1 MGHRRFRFPVGGLAA
16 LLLQACAVEVYD
28 PGTDTTHLWGFGH
41 LSVSKHTAE
50 DGTTAV
56 VTGVESYGLTLANR
70 ADETALNLGMRRNT
84 RTEILSHDAELA
96 LEWNG
101 NGPHALRARRS
112 WLPPNATLSQEAP
125 PP

>member
-1 MGHRRFRFPVGGLAA
+1 VGHRRFSFPVGGLAA

-28 PGTDTTHLWGFGH
+28 PATDTTHLWGFGH
-41 LSVSKHTAE
+41 LSVSKHTAG

-56 VTGVESYGLTLANR
+56 VTGVESYGLTVASR
-70 ADETALNLGMRRNT
+70 ADETALNIGMRRNT
-84 RTEILSHDAELA
+84 RTEILSQDAELA

-112 WLPPNATLSQEAP
+112 WLPPNAPLTQEAP
-125 PP
+125 SP